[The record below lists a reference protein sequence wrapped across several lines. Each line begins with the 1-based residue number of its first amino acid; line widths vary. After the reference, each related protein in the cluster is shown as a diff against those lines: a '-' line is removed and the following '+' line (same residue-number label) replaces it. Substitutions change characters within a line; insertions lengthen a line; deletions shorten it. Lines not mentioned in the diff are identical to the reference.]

1 MVLEAVPAGSME
13 RALVQAVAAVLP
25 AWEVSVA
32 AAAVVVEV
40 LVVVAAVAVVEVVV
54 AAVAEGGNRLWNA
67 TKR

>member
-25 AWEVSVA
+25 AWEVSA

>member
-25 AWEVSVA
+25 AWEVS